1 MGEPTAVVLTCGEN
15 PKEPGLDIIRD
26 TRPEK
31 RKKKLAWSATGI
43 GTLAIAVFGWQ
54 LLPTGAPTMDTAMV
68 WSDTVAHG
76 TLIRQVR
83 GPGTLVPE
91 QMRWITALTAGRI
104 EQILSLPGT
113 DVSAGDLIMRL
124 SNPDV
129 DMQLLQAQQQLS
141 QAHASLVQLRTN
153 LKMQELQQRATTATV
168 RADYLEAE
176 RTHRINQQLFDEN
189 PDLVA
194 RADLDRSRESVEA
207 LRLRLETEEERL
219 DVISGTSQEQVS
231 AQEEQMKRLA
241 DLVQFSQDRIQS
253 MQVTAPV
260 SGVLAPL
267 DIPLQEGQWVQSGQ
281 ALSRVVVPGRLKA
294 EIRIPQTQAQDIVVG
309 QVAMIDTRTD
319 TIEGRV
325 VRIDPAVRSGTV
337 TIDVA
342 LPPNLPP
349 SARPDLSVDGN
360 VIVERL
366 DDVIHMG
373 RPTFGQANQQMSLF
387 KVVEGGRFA
396 ERVTVRLGA
405 SSVNDVEVRD
415 GLRPGDVVILSDM
428 SQWDGFDR
436 VRLRSR

>member
-1 MGEPTAVVLTCGEN
+1 M
-15 PKEPGLDIIRD
+15 DIIRD

-31 RKKKLAWSATGI
+31 RKKKLVLSAAGI
-43 GTLAIAVFGWQ
+43 GTLATAVFGWQ
-54 LLPTGAPTMDTAMV
+54 LLPSGVPTMDSAMV
-68 WSDTVAHG
+68 WSDTVAQG
-76 TLIRQVR
+76 TLVRQVR

-113 DVSAGDLIMRL
+113 DVSAGDLIMSL

-141 QAHASLVQLRTN
+141 QAHASLVQLRAS
-153 LKMQELQQRATTATV
+153 LRMQELQQRAATATV

-176 RTHRINQQLFDEN
+176 RIHRSNQQLFDAN
-189 PDLVA
+189 PDFVA
-194 RADLDRSRESVEA
+194 RADLDRSRESAEA

-219 DVISGTSQEQVS
+219 GVIEGTSQEQVS
-231 AQEEQMKRLA
+231 AQEEQITRLV
-241 DLVQFSQDRIQS
+241 DLVQFSQDRIGS
-253 MQVTAPV
+253 MHVTAPV

-281 ALSRVVVPGRLKA
+281 SLSRVVVPGRLKA
-294 EIRIPQTQAQDIVVG
+294 EIRIPQTQAQDIAVG
-309 QVAMIDTRTD
+309 QVAVIDTRTD
-319 TIEGRV
+319 TIQGQV

-342 LPPNLPP
+342 LPPDLPP

-366 DDVIHMG
+366 EDVIHMG
-373 RPTFGQANQQMSLF
+373 RPTFGQANQQLSLF
-387 KVVEGGRFA
+387 KLVDGGRFA

-405 SSVNDVEVRD
+405 SSVNDVEVRE

-428 SQWDGFDR
+428 SQWDGFNR
-436 VRLRSR
+436 VKLRNR

>member
-1 MGEPTAVVLTCGEN
+1 M
-15 PKEPGLDIIRD
+15 DIIRD

-54 LLPTGAPTMDTAMV
+54 LLPSGAPTMDTAMV

-219 DVISGTSQEQVS
+219 DVISGTSREQVS

-253 MQVTAPV
+253 MQVTVPV

-415 GLRPGDVVILSDM
+415 GLRPGDIVILSDM